1 MLVCAYKRRFKEITL
16 EEDVLLLFIFQ
27 ERNYPGEGCFVV
39 AYKNEKLPWGRVFC
53 CCLYFKK
60 EITLGKDVVGDV
72 VEEREVGQLLLHHL
86 LRLHLHHLSES
97 FKGPSNYHCKP
108 KLHASEDQVC
118 QQY

>member
-16 EEDVLLLFIFQ
+16 DVLLLFIFQ
-27 ERNYPGEGCFVV
+27 EQ
-39 AYKNEKLPWGRVFC
+39 L
-53 CCLYFKK
+53 

-97 FKGPSNYHCKP
+97 FKLS
-108 KLHASEDQVC
+108 L
-118 QQY
+118 